1 MKDNKSSANWIH
13 HYLTIQN
20 YMETYKRRPSK
31 HRVEDHKM
39 LNWIKYN
46 KRKLIAGQM
55 PEERQK
61 LFKGLLETADNYLKI
76 NQYTYAPTSKQ
87 GMTRVVEVEVPQKNK
102 RGRKKKVQ

>member
-1 MKDNKSSANWIH
+1 MKDNKSTANWIH

-31 HRVEDHKM
+31 HRVEDHQM

-46 KRKLIAGQM
+46 KKKMASGEM

-61 LFKGLLETADNYLKI
+61 LFKELLETANSYLKI
-76 NQYTYAPTSKQ
+76 NQYSYAPSSRNGKSP
-87 GMTRVVEVEVPQKNK
+87 VVEIKLPKARKNK
-102 RGRKKKVQ
+102 KKK